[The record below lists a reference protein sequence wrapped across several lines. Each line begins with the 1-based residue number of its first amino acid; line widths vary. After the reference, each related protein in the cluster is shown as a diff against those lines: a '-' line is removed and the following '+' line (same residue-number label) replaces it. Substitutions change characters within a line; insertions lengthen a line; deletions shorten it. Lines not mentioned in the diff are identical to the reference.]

1 MPGRLVDFRCR
12 DRGAGTGMPED
23 YRHSLRDE
31 LSSSEHCSARVALI
45 VDQDGPEPFA
55 ENASSR
61 VQVGDRDFHRLF
73 VDLARLGN
81 RSCQRRRDADQNLAP
96 CRRREQAGCDEDSA

>member
-1 MPGRLVDFRCR
+1 
-12 DRGAGTGMPED
+12 MPED
-23 YRHSLRDE
+23 HRHSLRDE
-31 LSSSEHCSARVALI
+31 LSSGEHCGARVALI

-55 ENASSR
+55 ENASPR

-81 RSCQRRRDADQNLAP
+81 RSCQRRRDPDQNLA
-96 CRRREQAGCDEDSA
+96 RGRGDEH